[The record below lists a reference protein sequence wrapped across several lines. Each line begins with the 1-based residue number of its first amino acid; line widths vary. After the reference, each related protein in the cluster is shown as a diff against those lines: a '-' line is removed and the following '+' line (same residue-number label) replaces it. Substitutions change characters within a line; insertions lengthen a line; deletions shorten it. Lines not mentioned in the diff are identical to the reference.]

1 MLFKNI
7 KGQYQFLKGIE
18 PYSCGAIAANGY
30 EVVHATLTEPLPWR
44 EGFEKVDAHLRGS
57 SRVRSALCGVELRCP
72 KPHPMEGFIEFNE
85 DYCGLLA
92 SWDLHVD
99 GMNPV
104 ARTNVAPL
112 HNPPD
117 DTTMHGFSYT
127 MPCREENG
135 RTFVIAGAGE
145 LLEGE
150 LVRDGIVRRGET
162 GPDAMREKAAYVV
175 QVMADRLA
183 GLGVS
188 WDRVTAADVYT
199 AHRLDRLLED
209 VVLPGVGVA
218 QRHGL
223 RLYRARP
230 PVIGIEFEMDLRG
243 IRREIRI

>member
-1 MLFKNI
+1 M
-7 KGQYQFLKGIE
+7 Y
-18 PYSCGAIAANGY
+18 
-30 EVVHATLTEPLPWR
+30 ATLTEPLPWR
-44 EGFEKVDAHLRGS
+44 EGFEKVDMHLRRS
-57 SRVRSALCGVELRCP
+57 SRMRNALCGVELRCP
-72 KPHPMEGFIEFNE
+72 KPHPMDGFIRFNE

-92 SWDLHVD
+92 SWDLLVD

-112 HNPPD
+112 HNPPYE
-117 DTTMHGFSYT
+117 TTMHGFSYT
-127 MPCREENG
+127 RPCREENG

-175 QVMADRLA
+175 QVMADRLT
-183 GLGVS
+183 GLEVT
-188 WDRVTAADVYT
+188 WDQVTAVDVYT

-209 VVLPGVGVA
+209 VVLPGVGAA

-230 PVIGIEFEMDLRG
+230 PVIGVEFEMDLRG
-243 IRREIRI
+243 VRCEIRI

>member
-1 MLFKNI
+1 M
-7 KGQYQFLKGIE
+7 
-18 PYSCGAIAANGY
+18 
-30 EVVHATLTEPLPWR
+30 
-44 EGFEKVDAHLRGS
+44 HLRGS
-57 SRVRSALCGVELRCP
+57 GRGRHALCGVELRCP
-72 KPHPMEGFIEFNE
+72 KPYPMDGFIRFNE

-92 SWDLHVD
+92 SWDLHMD

-117 DTTMHGFSYT
+117 DITMHGFSYT

-175 QVMADRLA
+175 KEMADRLA
-183 GLGVS
+183 GLGAT
-188 WDRVTAADVYT
+188 WDEVTAVDVYT
-199 AHRLDRLLED
+199 AHGLDRVLDE
-209 VVLPGVGVA
+209 VVFPAVGPA
-218 QRHGL
+218 ERHGVSL
-223 RLYRARP
+223 FRARP

-243 IRREIRI
+243 VRRKIRI

>member
-1 MLFKNI
+1 M
-7 KGQYQFLKGIE
+7 
-18 PYSCGAIAANGY
+18 
-30 EVVHATLTEPLPWR
+30 
-44 EGFEKVDAHLRGS
+44 HLRRS
-57 SRVRSALCGVELRCP
+57 SRMRNALCGVELRCP
-72 KPHPMEGFIEFNE
+72 KPHPMDGFIRFNE

-92 SWDLHVD
+92 SWDLLVD

-117 DTTMHGFSYT
+117 ETTMHGFSYT
-127 MPCREENG
+127 RPCREENG

-175 QVMADRLA
+175 QVMADRLT
-183 GLGVS
+183 GLEVT
-188 WDRVTAADVYT
+188 WDQVTAVDVYT

-209 VVLPGVGVA
+209 VVLPGVGAA
-218 QRHGL
+218 QGHGL

-230 PVIGIEFEMDLRG
+230 PVIGVEFEMDLRG
-243 IRREIRI
+243 VRCEIRI